1 MLVQTGQAVIV
12 DVQMM
17 VQVQAGVMMDVQKM
31 VQVQAGV
38 MVEVGLRTR
47 LRVRCKGGE
56 NCCRSLGTSTPST
69 CTLYTP
75 LLTLRDRDCREGEG
89 SCRGD
94 WQCQGSLVCSTDKT
108 GIVSEG
114 WRSYIVCLWE
124 QTMSSTISSSEG
136 GTGDSQRLVWRLL
149 GLLF

>member
-1 MLVQTGQAVIV
+1 MCRSWCWCRQEVMVEVQIIVQVQPGVMEEVHIMVMIEVKVIVLVQTGQAVIV

-75 LLTLRDRDCREGEG
+75 
-89 SCRGD
+89 
-94 WQCQGSLVCSTDKT
+94 QPV
-108 GIVSEG
+108 
-114 WRSYIVCLWE
+114 YI
-124 QTMSSTISSSEG
+124 
-136 GTGDSQRLVWRLL
+136 
-149 GLLF
+149 